1 MPAIKK
7 SLSTFIIFFTKL
19 QFFIL
24 YIQYKLVHKINYSV
38 IINFANK
45 NITMINAEIISKW
58 REDILN
64 NLNSDDFNILLEK
77 IEKQNP
83 TFIPK
88 FVNTAINNIFEALE
102 PSKYE
107 KWIKNYNIPKEEK
120 TLGIVCAGNIPAVGF
135 FDIFMGLVSN
145 HKVYVKLSHSDS
157 ILIPYLFE
165 QLFKIVPS
173 LKDKILYV
181 DSIHNV
187 KADKII
193 ATGSNNANRYFM
205 QYFTNKKALLRHDRK
220 SLAIINDDTTDEEL
234 NQLADDIFLYFG
246 LGCRNVSLILL
257 PRSFSLD
264 KLQTAFKN
272 YSWILDNLYYQEIY
286 TYYQAYFSL
295 MNEKYTTNEFY
306 ILRERLD
313 LYAPISTINYE
324 YYDSPSEVEE
334 FIKINKENIQC
345 IVGDNR
351 FCNTKFGKTQIPEL
365 DDYADG
371 EDVMSFLT
379 E

>member
-1 MPAIKK
+1 
-7 SLSTFIIFFTKL
+7 
-19 QFFIL
+19 
-24 YIQYKLVHKINYSV
+24 
-38 IINFANK
+38 
-45 NITMINAEIISKW
+45 MINKDKISEW
-58 REDILN
+58 RKNILN
-64 NLNSDDFNILLEK
+64 NLNSDDFKKLLEK

-88 FVNTAINNIFEALE
+88 FVNTAIINIFDALE
-102 PSKYE
+102 PDKYE
-107 KWIKNYNIPKEEK
+107 KWIYNYNIPKDEK

-157 ILIPYLFE
+157 ILIPFLFE
-165 QLFKIVPS
+165 QLFKIVPK

-193 ATGSNNANRYFM
+193 ATGSNNANRYFS
-205 QYFTNKKALLRHDRK
+205 QYFVNKKALLRHDRK
-220 SLAIINDDTTDEEL
+220 SLAIINDDTTKEEL
-234 NQLADDIFLYFG
+234 TLLADDIFLYFG

-257 PRSFSLD
+257 PKSFSLEN
-264 KLQTAFKN
+264 LQTALKK
-272 YSWILDNLYYQEIY
+272 YSWILENLYYQEIY

-295 MNEKYTTNEFY
+295 MNEIYSTNDFY
-306 ILRERLD
+306 ILRQRLD

-324 YYDSPSEVEE
+324 YYDSQSQVEE
-334 FIKINKENIQC
+334 FLKINKENIQC
-345 IVGDNR
+345 IVGDNS
-351 FCNTKFGKTQIPEL
+351 FCNTKFGNTQIPAL

-371 EDVMSFLT
+371 EDVMKFLT